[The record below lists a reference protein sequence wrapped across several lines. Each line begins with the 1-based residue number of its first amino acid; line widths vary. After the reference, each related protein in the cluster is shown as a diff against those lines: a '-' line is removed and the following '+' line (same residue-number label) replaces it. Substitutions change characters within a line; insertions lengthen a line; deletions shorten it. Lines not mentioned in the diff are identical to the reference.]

1 MLCGIYLPILRG
13 ARSLI
18 TNSYV
23 HSGPYFVADPLA
35 GGPITLPLEKLGSLS
50 WSQLTLPVIDPFQGF
65 GIPLLANQGVPVYFP
80 QLIAHFLFPNNY
92 SIWIVLNLILLAFGS
107 YLLASS
113 FRQNFPGAIAVGV
126 AATLAGVA
134 PPNLNMGMLNPFAIL
149 PFVLLSVRYSVDPES
164 PFHRIG
170 LLGTATSV
178 ALLSL
183 SGFQE
188 VLPLLAFVIIVYT
201 IAAILHF
208 HTFQRRRGLILWTA
222 GSGVVGMVIGSIG
235 LIPVLTAVRS
245 GAGFNSPDS
254 YVGHVPSFWL
264 STLTIPSL
272 TQRAM
277 VDSPQDLGQTVFTLG
292 SPLLILVIALSIAL
306 VVRPAGKGVRWY
318 VWPSVVLVIFG
329 ILGYADVLHVLQ
341 IFDLP
346 LINSI
351 VTIRF
356 LQFAWWLPWCLLLGA
371 VITNVR
377 HLRWYD
383 AAVSLA
389 LTAAYD
395 WYFVL
400 RFRGQLVDDHLARF
414 FSETNHAVILA
425 IAIAIAFAAGI
436 LVVRWT
442 TPRVASLLMT
452 SLVVASCLCYLPTNF
467 FPASAGSAVSALRIP
482 GIQSRRGTYLAF
494 FGTAQLPTA
503 YYSVQLWGPI
513 VPKAY
518 SDTMSALFS
527 SSETHGYGALYHAVP
542 SLGFAKLT
550 PRFLDV
556 LRSLGADQV
565 VTGVPLLSHS
575 IFGEINPCGTPDA
588 VVETSTLC
596 FLGRSMN
603 IGVPSDAK
611 GYAYEILGASPL
623 VDTNPLLVAVS
634 STTVGLNEFLK
645 GVSPLDTAIPRA
657 TPTSHPRVARYEL
670 LAMSWEYREARQ
682 PSQFPIQFIVD
693 RPVWWYFGQHIFKVS
708 ARQLMGGGT
717 AVFPVDGGLWTA
729 VDIGSGN
736 SRVVL
741 SYETAADRVELGIAA
756 VGMVVL
762 FAAGAWLFLASIGS
776 ARRRRSL
783 ENEPTIGSGSTGIPA
798 IRPYQ
803 LASDVRSGFPTPAA
817 AQVDDLADRPPV
829 IR

>member
-1 MLCGIYLPILRG
+1 MLCGIYFPVLRG

-23 HSGPYFVADPLA
+23 HSGPYFVEDPLA
-35 GGPITLPLEKLGSLS
+35 GGPITLPLEKLASLS
-50 WSQLTLPVIDPFQGF
+50 WSHLRLPVIDPFQGY

-92 SIWIVLNLILLAFGS
+92 SIWIVLNLILIAFGS

-134 PPNLNMGMLNPFAIL
+134 PPNLNMGMLNPFAVL
-149 PFVLLSVRYSVDPES
+149 PFVLLSVRYSLDPES

-188 VLPLLAFVIIVYT
+188 VLPLLAFVIIVYA

-208 HTFQRRRGLILWTA
+208 HTFQQRRGLIPSTA

-235 LIPVLTAVRS
+235 LIPAFTAVRS
-245 GAGFNSPDS
+245 GAGFNPPDS
-254 YVGHVPSFWL
+254 YVEHVPSFWL

-306 VVRPAGKGVRWY
+306 VLRAAGKGVRWY

-351 VTIRF
+351 DTIRF

-383 AAVSLA
+383 AAVSLV

-400 RFRGQLVDDHLARF
+400 RFRDQLVADHLASYL
-414 FSETNHAVILA
+414 SETKHAVILA
-425 IAIAIAFAAGI
+425 GAIATAFAAGI

-452 SLVVASCLCYLPTNF
+452 SLVVASCLYYLPTNF

-494 FGTAQLPTA
+494 FGTAQLPTT

-527 SSETHGYGALYHAVP
+527 SSETNGYGALYHAVP
-542 SLGFAKLT
+542 SLGFATLT

-565 VTGVPLLSHS
+565 VIGVPLLSNS
-575 IFGEINPCGTPDA
+575 IFGEINRCGTPDA

-596 FLGRSMN
+596 FLGRSTN

-623 VDTNPLLVAVS
+623 VDTNPQLVAVS

-645 GVSPLDTAIPRA
+645 GLSPLDTAIPRYAYVTSKSHTLRTARDVVGASRSA
-657 TPTSHPRVARYEL
+657 TTQSISYSLRSRSAGLVVLRSTYLQGIRA
-670 LAMSWEYREARQ
+670 S
-682 PSQFPIQFIVD
+682 VD
-693 RPVWWYFGQHIFKVS
+693 GRS
-708 ARQLMGGGT
+708 T

-741 SYETAADRVELGIAA
+741 SYETAADRVELGMAA

-762 FAAGAWLFLASIGS
+762 FAAGAWLFLGSIGL

-783 ENEPTIGSGSTGIPA
+783 ESEPTIGNGSTSIPA
-798 IRPYQ
+798 TTIDSVTQ
-803 LASDVRSGFPTPAA
+803 L
-817 AQVDDLADRPPV
+817 
-829 IR
+829 